1 MILFFAYTRICQED
15 EAFAYAERIVQT
27 MLIETERKSTWRGQ
41 LMGKLREWLGEA
53 GSAMWMRPRGSVRLE
68 WSSIDAEVLRVQQCV
83 TCAACAYVVQ
93 TGLRA
98 V

>member
-1 MILFFAYTRICQED
+1 MFIAYTRICQED
-15 EAFAYAERIVQT
+15 DAPAYVEKIVQT
-27 MLIETERKSTWRGQ
+27 VLIETERKNTWRGQ
-41 LMGKLREWLGEA
+41 LMGKLHEWLGEE

-68 WSSIDAEVLRVQQCV
+68 WSCIDTEVLCVQQCV
-83 TCAACAYVVQ
+83 PTAACTYVLE